1 MIVKTT
7 LEIQLQFKQAGAE
20 DTSDTILKI
29 FDTTS
34 IQAVEGGQMNTL

>member
-20 DTSDTILKI
+20 DTSNTILKR
-29 FDTTS
+29 FDTTI